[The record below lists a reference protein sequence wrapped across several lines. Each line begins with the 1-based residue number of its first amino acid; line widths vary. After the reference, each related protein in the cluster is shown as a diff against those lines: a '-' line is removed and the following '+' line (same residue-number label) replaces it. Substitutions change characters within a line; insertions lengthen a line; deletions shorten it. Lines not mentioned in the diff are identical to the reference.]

1 MSSLLLG
8 GIGELISL
16 YRLHALGFKTETK
29 NLTSSVTSL
38 QMKEVKVQHQHEKL
52 LWLYISIGGVLEF
65 LLTNSFNII
74 DFEIVEWSG
83 INLQSQVRMI
93 QILFTSIFSYLFLEK
108 QIPPRHRV
116 ISMIIVFIGLIM
128 VNLPYMKIA
137 FNNEG
142 TEKPYVIA
150 LLGYFFIAGAQ
161 EVLNKIIMISK
172 YVSPYKLLFFEG
184 AISMGLQIIA
194 LIIISFVN
202 GLFKEKT
209 YEEFLQQMTGWLG
222 ISLFAFWICEFGL
235 NLSVT
240 LTNFIIPQLI
250 EVSVIVLPVY

>member
-1 MSSLLLG
+1 
-8 GIGELISL
+8 
-16 YRLHALGFKTETK
+16 
-29 NLTSSVTSL
+29 
-38 QMKEVKVQHQHEKL
+38 
-52 LWLYISIGGVLEF
+52 
-65 LLTNSFNII
+65 
-74 DFEIVEWSG
+74 
-83 INLQSQVRMI
+83 
-93 QILFTSIFSYLFLEK
+93 
-108 QIPPRHRV
+108 
-116 ISMIIVFIGLIM
+116 MIIVFIGLIM
-128 VNLPYMKIA
+128 VNLPYMKFA

-240 LTNFIIPQLI
+240 LTNFYYSPTHRSISDCIACLLIIIYSACAGQSNYDSVLTITCVAIGFPILLLECFVYNEIIIFHIFGLDQNTSN
-250 EVSVIVLPVY
+250 EVSKRANEEQKQFESIEAKLIVHEVAERTSQVGNGNDVNEEVEQEENLSPQ